1 MSMGI
6 LSTTEPYDSYN
17 VHMRWIEAHDV
28 EGSKG
33 VKCAVIGVYSR
44 KETIIPGSST
54 GLPGRLISNPAGST
68 RKIATIEITYKKNKP
83 TAVNYGLGAYNSS
96 SIKFIRDYASGS
108 ASINTLQ
115 DIALAVWQ
123 AYSNDKTT
131 DELLD
136 AVRATSKI
144 SSVLPYIPLFEI
156 PVDGLK
162 QMIKENKTVTFEY
175 NGTEAKL

>member
-1 MSMGI
+1 MGT
-6 LSTTEPYDSYN
+6 LNMKEPYDSYN

-28 EGSKG
+28 EGRKG

-68 RKIATIEITYKKNKP
+68 RKIATIEIEYKKNKP
-83 TAVNYGLGAYNSS
+83 TDMNYCLGAYHP
-96 SIKFIRDYASGS
+96 IAIRFIRDYASNN

-123 AYSNDKTT
+123 AYSRDKTT
-131 DELLD
+131 DELLN
-136 AVRATSKI
+136 AIRATSRVA
-144 SSVLPYIPLFEI
+144 SVLPYIPLFEI

-175 NGTEAKL
+175 NGAETKV

>member
-1 MSMGI
+1 MGA
-6 LSTTEPYDSYN
+6 LNMTEPYDNYN
-17 VHMRWIEAHDV
+17 VHMRWIESRDV

-68 RKIATIEITYKKNKP
+68 RKIATIEIEYKKNKP
-83 TAVNYGLGAYNSS
+83 TDTNYYLGSYNSRA
-96 SIKFIRDYASGS
+96 IRFIRDYASNS
-108 ASINTLQ
+108 TSINTLQ

-123 AYSNDKTT
+123 AYSSDKTT
-131 DELLD
+131 DELLN
-136 AVRATSKI
+136 AVRATLRN

-156 PVDGLK
+156 PVDGLDR
-162 QMIKENKTVTFEY
+162 MIKENKTVTFEY
-175 NGTEAKL
+175 NGAEAKV

>member
-1 MSMGI
+1 MLNM
-6 LSTTEPYDSYN
+6 TEPYDSYN

-28 EGSKG
+28 EDRKG

-68 RKIATIEITYKKNKP
+68 RKIATIEIEYKKNNT
-83 TAVNYGLGAYNSS
+83 TAVNYGLGTYKSNA
-96 SIKFIRDYASGS
+96 IRFIRDYASNS
-108 ASINTLQ
+108 TAINTLQ

-123 AYSNDKTT
+123 AYSRDKTT
-131 DELLD
+131 DELLND
-136 AVRATSKI
+136 VRATSRI
-144 SSVLPYIPLFEI
+144 ASVLPYIPLFEI

-175 NGTEAKL
+175 NGAEAKL

>member
-1 MSMGI
+1 M
-6 LSTTEPYDSYN
+6 TEPYDNYN
-17 VHMRWIEAHDV
+17 VHMRWIKAHDV
-28 EGSKG
+28 EGKKG

-68 RKIATIEITYKKNKP
+68 RKIATIEIEYKKNKP
-83 TAVNYGLGAYNSS
+83 TDLGVYNSNA
-96 SIKFIRDYASGS
+96 IRFIRDYASNS
-108 ASINTLQ
+108 TSINTLQ

-123 AYSNDKTT
+123 AYNSDKTT
-131 DELLD
+131 DELLN
-136 AVRATSKI
+136 AVRATSRI

-175 NGTEAKL
+175 NGAEAKL

>member
-1 MSMGI
+1 MGT
-6 LSTTEPYDSYN
+6 LNMTEPYDSYN

-28 EGSKG
+28 EGRKG

-68 RKIATIEITYKKNKP
+68 RKIATIEIEYKKNKF
-83 TAVNYGLGAYNSS
+83 TDLGVYNSN
-96 SIKFIRDYASGS
+96 SIRFIRDYASNN

-123 AYSNDKTT
+123 AYSRDKTT
-131 DELLD
+131 DELLN
-136 AVRATSKI
+136 AVRATSRI

-175 NGTEAKL
+175 NGAETKV

>member
-1 MSMGI
+1 MGT
-6 LSTTEPYDSYN
+6 LNMTEPYDSYN
-17 VHMRWIEAHDV
+17 VHMRWIEAHDI
-28 EGSKG
+28 EGRKG

-68 RKIATIEITYKKNKP
+68 RKIATIEIEYKKNKFMD
-83 TAVNYGLGAYNSS
+83 LGVYNSNA
-96 SIKFIRDYASGS
+96 IRFIRDYAANST
-108 ASINTLQ
+108 SINTLQ

-123 AYSNDKTT
+123 AYSSDKTT
-131 DELLD
+131 DELLN
-136 AVRATSKI
+136 AVRATSRI

-175 NGTEAKL
+175 NGAKTKV

>member
-1 MSMGI
+1 MGTLNMI
-6 LSTTEPYDSYN
+6 EPYDSYN
-17 VHMRWIEAHDV
+17 VHMRWIEEHYV
-28 EGSKG
+28 EGSKD

-68 RKIATIEITYKKNKP
+68 RKIATIEIEYKKNRP
-83 TAVNYGLGAYNSS
+83 TDTNYWLGPYHTNATR
-96 SIKFIRDYASGS
+96 FIRDYASNS
-108 ASINTLQ
+108 TSINTLQ

-123 AYSNDKTT
+123 AYSSDKTT
-131 DELLD
+131 YELLNS
-136 AVRATSKI
+136 VRTTLRM

-156 PVDGLK
+156 PVDGLN

-175 NGTEAKL
+175 NGAETKV

>member
-1 MSMGI
+1 MGT
-6 LSTTEPYDSYN
+6 LNMTEPYDSYN

-28 EGSKG
+28 EDNKG

-68 RKIATIEITYKKNKP
+68 RKIATIEIEYKKNKFMD
-83 TAVNYGLGAYNSS
+83 LGVYNSNA
-96 SIKFIRDYASGS
+96 IRFIRDYASNN

-123 AYSNDKTT
+123 AYSRDKTT
-131 DELLD
+131 DELLN
-136 AVRATSKI
+136 AVRATSRVA
-144 SSVLPYIPLFEI
+144 SVLPYIPLFEI

-162 QMIKENKTVTFEY
+162 QMIKENKTVTFEP
-175 NGTEAKL
+175 NGAEAKV

>member
-1 MSMGI
+1 MGT
-6 LSTTEPYDSYN
+6 LNPTEPYDSYN
-17 VHMRWIEAHDV
+17 VHMRWIESRDV
-28 EGSKG
+28 EGKKG

-44 KETIIPGSST
+44 KETIIPGSSA

-68 RKIATIEITYKKNKP
+68 RKIATIEIEYKKHN
-83 TAVNYGLGAYNSS
+83 AINVR
-96 SIKFIRDYASGS
+96 FIRDYASNS

-123 AYSNDKTT
+123 AYSRDKTT
-131 DELLD
+131 DELLN
-136 AVRATSKI
+136 AVRSTSRV

-156 PVDGLK
+156 PVAGLE

-175 NGTEAKL
+175 NGAEAKV

>member
-68 RKIATIEITYKKNKP
+68 RKIATIEIEYKKNKFMDIG
-83 TAVNYGLGAYNSS
+83 VYNSNA
-96 SIKFIRDYASGS
+96 IRFIRDYAENST
-108 ASINTLQ
+108 SINTLQ

-123 AYSNDKTT
+123 AYSSDKTT
-131 DELLD
+131 DELLN
-136 AVRATSKI
+136 AVRATSRI

-175 NGTEAKL
+175 NGAETKV

>member
-1 MSMGI
+1 MVTLNM
-6 LSTTEPYDSYN
+6 TEPYDSYN

-28 EGSKG
+28 EDNKG

-54 GLPGRLISNPAGST
+54 GMPGRLISNPAGST
-68 RKIATIEITYKKNKP
+68 RKIATIEIEYKKNKP
-83 TAVNYGLGAYNSS
+83 MDMNYCIGAYHP
-96 SIKFIRDYASGS
+96 ITIRFIRDYASNS

-123 AYSNDKTT
+123 AYSRDKTT
-131 DELLD
+131 DELLN
-136 AVRATSKI
+136 AVKATSRVA
-144 SSVLPYIPLFEI
+144 SVLPYIPLFEI

-175 NGTEAKL
+175 NGAETKV

>member
-1 MSMGI
+1 MGT
-6 LSTTEPYDSYN
+6 LNMTEPYDSYN

-28 EGSKG
+28 EDNKG

-68 RKIATIEITYKKNKP
+68 RKIATIEIEYKKNKFMD
-83 TAVNYGLGAYNSS
+83 LGVYNSNA
-96 SIKFIRDYASGS
+96 IRFIRDYASNN

-123 AYSNDKTT
+123 AYSRDKTT
-131 DELLD
+131 DELLN
-136 AVRATSKI
+136 AVRATSRVA
-144 SSVLPYIPLFEI
+144 SVLPYIPLFEI
-156 PVDGLK
+156 PVDGLN

-175 NGTEAKL
+175 NGAETKV